1 MDIPTCGTLKTRIQA
16 QRKTL
21 REDEEI
27 QRKKRKMTVPSE
39 VKTGELAA
47 VKVQGERYKLWD
59 EHLMRMKEIEA
70 ALSKANNSK
79 LAAQGIQVRALEED
93 TVALEGKMTAH
104 SEVMTGELAVIKVQ
118 DKRHKLWDERLMRM
132 KKKRAARSKAYNIK
146 LAAQGNQVRALEE
159 DTVALEEKVAPLKRD
174 FSRVELVVTEV
185 EERQAHSQ
193 KIDSMD
199 KETQTS
205 ELPHDENNALQE
217 ELMELRASYNE
228 VCQNQTIN
236 EEKWNT
242 ELQEKNVL
250 QEQLVKLRASYRE
263 VCLNQTINE
272 EKLNTEL
279 QEKNV
284 LQEQLVKLRA
294 SYREVCLNQT
304 INEEKL
310 NAELQEKNILQEQLV
325 KLRASY
331 REVCLNQ
338 TINEEKLNTEL
349 QEEKQENNVLQEQ
362 LMELR
367 ASHHEVCQN
376 QTLNEEKWN
385 AELQEKNILQEQL
398 MKLRASY
405 REVCQNQTINE
416 EKWNTELQE
425 KNVLQE
431 QLVKLRASYREVC
444 LNQTINEEKW
454 NAELQEKNVLQ
465 EQLVKLRASYRE
477 VCLNQTIN
485 EEKWNAELQEKK
497 VLQEQLVK
505 LRASHHEVCQN
516 QTLNQEKFNTELQVE
531 KQEKKLLEEELLKL
545 QASYHEVCSL
555 LYAADVSS
563 GQLNGE
569 SKEDVTEE
577 KSLSS
582 VLPEK
587 QKKPSVWKRF
597 RHALGL
603 RKPQSWKK
611 SAAPSNST

>member
-228 VCQNQTIN
+228 VCLNQTINEEKLNAELQEEKQERNVLQEQLMKLRASYREVCQNQTIN

-376 QTLNEEKWN
+376 QTLN
-385 AELQEKNILQEQL
+385 
-398 MKLRASY
+398 
-405 REVCQNQTINE
+405 
-416 EKWNTELQE
+416 
-425 KNVLQE
+425 
-431 QLVKLRASYREVC
+431 
-444 LNQTINEEKW
+444 
-454 NAELQEKNVLQ
+454 
-465 EQLVKLRASYRE
+465 
-477 VCLNQTIN
+477 
-485 EEKWNAELQEKK
+485 
-497 VLQEQLVK
+497 
-505 LRASHHEVCQN
+505 
-516 QTLNQEKFNTELQVE
+516 QEKFNTELQVE

>member
-228 VCQNQTIN
+228 VC
-236 EEKWNT
+236 
-242 ELQEKNVL
+242 
-250 QEQLVKLRASYRE
+250 
-263 VCLNQTINE
+263 
-272 EKLNTEL
+272 
-279 QEKNV
+279 
-284 LQEQLVKLRA
+284 
-294 SYREVCLNQT
+294 LNQT

-310 NAELQEKNILQEQLV
+310 NAELQEEKQERNVLQEQLM